1 MADKI
6 QEAYQA
12 SKNIYDD
19 VLTQGSFF
27 SKMYIKLFW
36 SGTDD
41 NEIARKIHCLFL
53 YKGKIRDHRL
63 AGKDYTFKERLVYA
77 AFSDRRTA

>member
-19 VLTQGSFF
+19 VLTQGSF
-27 SKMYIKLFW
+27 
-36 SGTDD
+36 
-41 NEIARKIHCLFL
+41 
-53 YKGKIRDHRL
+53 L
-63 AGKDYTFKERLVYA
+63 AKCI
-77 AFSDRRTA
+77 

>member
-1 MADKI
+1 MAEKI

-27 SKMYIKLFW
+27 SKMYIKVFW

-41 NEIARKIHCLFL
+41 NEIAKKILNHL
-53 YKGKIRDHRL
+53 YKDIDLHVDGSM
-63 AGKDYTFKERLVYA
+63 VY
-77 AFSDRRTA
+77 FCCTK

>member
-19 VLTQGSFF
+19 VLTQGS
-27 SKMYIKLFW
+27 LFQ
-36 SGTDD
+36 
-41 NEIARKIHCLFL
+41 
-53 YKGKIRDHRL
+53 RL
-63 AGKDYTFKERLVYA
+63 R
-77 AFSDRRTA
+77 